1 MLWKFLDRQRQNSST
16 DVSARQ
22 GSISLQLALWTLWS
36 LLVVGV
42 GFLSW
47 HADVLANR
55 PTNTL
60 GLVIH
65 CVVAGII
72 GLVVMTAVELRLEPW
87 RFMDE

>member
-1 MLWKFLDRQRQNSST
+1 
-16 DVSARQ
+16 
-22 GSISLQLALWTLWS
+22 
-36 LLVVGV
+36 VVGV
-42 GFLSW
+42 GYLSW
-47 HADVLANR
+47 HADALAQR

-72 GLVVMTAVELRLEPW
+72 GLVVMTAIELRLEPW